1 MPEEAVVTAPTTLT
15 ELFFGAVDRYA
26 DRPAAMRAKRDGVW
40 TDIGYRALKDQV
52 HAAAIGLRELGLAPG
67 DRVAILSENRPEW
80 AIIDYACLTARCADV
95 PVYPTLPAAQ
105 IAYILNDAG
114 AAAIC
119 VSNREQLAKVL
130 EIRDT
135 LQHLKHVIAFDA
147 DATGPDVLPIEDLL
161 ARGRSA
167 LDRYPRYRDEA
178 LEVTPDDLA
187 TLIYTSGT
195 TGNPKGVM
203 LSHGNLTSNVVAG
216 LQTLSFEDG
225 DECLSFLPLSH
236 IFERMAGHYV
246 MLHTGVI
253 INYAEGIEQV
263 SANMVELSPTV
274 VLSVPRLYEK
284 IYARVLENAL
294 SGSGLKQKIFFWAKR
309 TAERWAEYD
318 LEGRPVPGAL
328 AMKKRLADK
337 LVFSKLRARTG
348 GKLRFFA
355 SGGAPLSPEIAKF
368 FYAAGL
374 TILEGYGLTETSPII
389 SVNTFDHLRLGT
401 VGKPIPGVEV
411 RIADD
416 GEILTRGPHVMK
428 GYYHLPEATAE
439 AIDADGWFHT
449 GDIGL
454 LDDDGFLK
462 ITDRKKD
469 IIVTAGGKNIAP
481 QPIEGMIKTNRY
493 VLNAVMLGDKRK
505 FPILLVVPDFDVL
518 RAWAQEEGLVAGD
531 DSALVAHAQ
540 VVAKVEAEVKKSLRG
555 LAQFEVPKKMLLVD
569 RDFTIES
576 GELTPTLKV
585 KRRVIEERHRD
596 RIEALYSETE
606 GGAHDL
612 EGR

>member
-1 MPEEAVVTAPTTLT
+1 MNAPTTLN
-15 ELFFGAVDRYA
+15 ELFYQSMDNYG
-26 DRPAAMRAKRDGVW
+26 DRPVALRAKRTGSWV
-40 TDIGYRALKDQV
+40 DISYRDLLERVEAASMGLRALGIN
-52 HAAAIGLRELGLAPG
+52 AG

-80 AIIDYACLTARCADV
+80 AITDFACLTSRCADV

-105 IAYILNDAG
+105 IAYILNDSG
-114 AAAIC
+114 AVAIC
-119 VSNREQLAKVL
+119 LSSREQLDKVL
-130 EIRDT
+130 EIRDQLT
-135 LQHLKHVIAFDA
+135 NLRHIITFDS
-147 DATGPDVLPIEDLL
+147 DATGEGIIDMEALL
-161 ARGRSA
+161 ARGREARASHPDHREQA
-167 LDRYPRYRDEA
+167 LQ
-178 LEVTPDDLA
+178 VTPDDLA

-203 LSHGNLTSNVVAG
+203 LTHGNLTSNVTAG
-216 LQTLSFEDG
+216 LQVLSLSPD
-225 DECLSFLPLSH
+225 DQCLSFLPLSH
-236 IFERMAGHYV
+236 IFERMAGHYT
-246 MLHTGVI
+246 MLHAGVI
-253 INYAEGIEQV
+253 INYAESIEQV
-263 SANMVELSPTV
+263 SANMIELGPTV

-294 SGSGLKQKIFFWAKR
+294 SGSKLKQRIFFWAKR

-318 LEGRPVPGAL
+318 LAGDPVPAVLGL
-328 AMKKRLADK
+328 KKAVADK

-389 SVNTFDHLRLGT
+389 TVNTFDNMRLGT
-401 VGKPIPGVEV
+401 VGKTIPGVEV
-411 RIADD
+411 MIADD

-439 AIDADGWFHT
+439 AVDDNGWFHT

-454 LDDDGFLK
+454 LDGDGFLK

-481 QPIEGMIKTNRY
+481 QPIEGLIKTNRY

-505 FPILLVVPDFDVL
+505 FPIMLVVPDFDVL
-518 RAWAQEEGLVAGD
+518 RAWADETGISYSDDANLVANPE
-531 DSALVAHAQ
+531 A
-540 VVAKVEAEVKKSLRG
+540 VAKIEAEVKKSLRG
-555 LAQFEVPKKMLLVD
+555 LAQYEVPKKMVMISQ
-569 RDFTIES
+569 DFSIES

-585 KRRVIEERHRD
+585 KRRVIEQRYAD
-596 RIEALYSETE
+596 RIETVYREAE
-606 GGAHDL
+606 GGGHDID
-612 EGR
+612 GR